1 MERIRRHVSYANVAA
16 TLALLFAMTG
26 GAVAAT
32 GGFSSGGALRACVN
46 GEGTLKLLKP
56 GKHCGKGQQSV
67 AWNQSGP
74 AGANGAPGSPGATG
88 AAGAP
93 GAAGAKG
100 ADGAKGAEGPKGGEG
115 AEGEGPTVYWAKAE
129 QDGQIL
135 VADGV
140 ESVFR
145 EGGNYKV
152 TFEENI
158 ENCAITITPNEVK
171 TPVKNITALG
181 LAEGNVV
188 HVVMSESSDNPVY
201 AEFSIVANCI

>member
-1 MERIRRHVSYANVAA
+1 MERIRRHLNYANVMA
-16 TLALLFAMTG
+16 TIAVLFAMSG
-26 GAVAAT
+26 GAIAAT
-32 GGFSSGGALRACVN
+32 GGFSSGGTLKACVN
-46 GEGTLKLLKP
+46 GEGGIKLLKP
-56 GKHCGKGQQSV
+56 GKHCRKGQQSV
-67 AWNQSGP
+67 AWDQVGP
-74 AGANGAPGSPGATG
+74 TGAN
-88 AAGAP
+88 GAP
-93 GAAGAKG
+93 GAAGATG
-100 ADGAKGAEGPKGGEG
+100 ASGPSGAAGARGAEGAKGPEGPKGGEG
-115 AEGEGPTVYWAKAE
+115 EGSTVYWAKAK

-140 ESVFR
+140 NSVVQ

-152 TFEENI
+152 TFDENI

-171 TPVKNITALG
+171 IPVKNITALG